1 MLKAL
6 AVTLSALRLGREL
19 CFCGRCKV
27 DELDDAAVASLVRVF
42 WEGDSISAAYTTY
55 GKMRGIAIITMIK
68 KEKVQLYSLLMRKE
82 GKLKKKVGDRA
93 FA

>member
-1 MLKAL
+1 MVLKAL

-27 DELDDAAVASLVRVF
+27 DELDDAAVASLVSVF

-68 KEKVQLYSLLMRKE
+68 EKVQLYSLLMRK
-82 GKLKKKVGDRA
+82 KKRES
-93 FA
+93 